1 MGVPWWKFF
10 AFNND
15 GKIDPLVDP
24 NMQTREL
31 PDGSRVSKSLKSDEL
46 KKYRY
51 EDVRTLYDVVRRGAR
66 VSKNGPMLGQR
77 IEQIDG
83 EQPYV
88 WMSYNEVIERSLAVA
103 RSLRKLG
110 QAAGQETFIGI
121 YSRNRPEWI
130 IVEQATY
137 AYSNVLVPL
146 YDTLGID
153 ASAFIVNQTGIQII
167 ICDHESKVTGLL
179 DKKNECESLKY
190 IVLIGALKIPAEL
203 EVKALALGV
212 QLLTFGQ
219 FEEIG
224 RYARGTGE
232 LLPPSPDDLCTI
244 CYTSGTTGT
253 PKGVMLTHGNIV
265 ADVTTLDYFKYSDI
279 NNKDVMISFLP
290 LAHMFERV
298 AQTSIYMEGGSVGF
312 YSGDIQRLADDIK
325 TLQPTL
331 MPVVPRVLNRLYD
344 KVMAEVSKSKFRK
357 FLLDSA
363 ISVKKGEINSW
374 IVRNNTLIDQIV
386 FKKIRDNL
394 GGRVKLML
402 TGSAP
407 ISEEVLTFIRCAL
420 GCFVVEGYGQ
430 TECVAACS
438 ITIEGDSTPGHV
450 GVPSPC
456 NAIKLVDVPE
466 LNYFAKDKAGEICIK
481 GHNVFR
487 GYYKM
492 PEQTRDVLDTDGW
505 LHTGDIG
512 RWTERGTLKIV
523 DRKKHIFKLAQGE
536 YVAPEKIEN
545 IYLRSKYVAQCFIY
559 GESLKNYLI
568 GIVVPDLET
577 LRDAAKSDLDIDDN
591 GSLEALC
598 KEKKVKKFILDDMTA
613 IGKSAGLHSFEQ
625 AKDIH
630 LSPEQFTIE
639 NDLLTPTLKS
649 KRPKLKLRYQKE
661 IDDMYNGN
669 DTAEPLKSQKS

>member
-1 MGVPWWKFF
+1 MGVPWYKFF

-15 GKIDPLVDP
+15 GKILPMVDP
-24 NMQTREL
+24 EMQTREL
-31 PDGSRVSKSLKSDEL
+31 PDGSRVCKSLNTDEL

-51 EDVRTLYDVVRRGAR
+51 NDVTTLYDVVRRGAR
-66 VSKNGPMLGQR
+66 VSNNGNMLGQR
-77 IEQIDG
+77 IQQIDG

-88 WMSYNEVIERSLAVA
+88 WISYNEVINQSLAVA
-103 RSLRKLG
+103 RALRKLG
-110 QAAGQETFIGI
+110 QGVGQGTFIGI

-130 IVEQATY
+130 IVEQAIY
-137 AYSNVLVPL
+137 AYNNVLVPL
-146 YDTLGID
+146 YDTLGTD
-153 ASAFIVNQTGIQII
+153 ASAFIVNQTGIQVVF
-167 ICDHESKVTGLL
+167 CDHIDKVKGLL
-179 DKKNECESLKY
+179 DKKAECDSLKY
-190 IVLIGALKIPAEL
+190 IVLIGAMNISNEL
-203 EVKALALGV
+203 HEKGLAAGV
-212 QLLTFGQ
+212 
-219 FEEIG
+219 
-224 RYARGTGE
+224 E
-232 LLPPSPDDLCTI
+232 LLMFDQFKEEGHDTSSSEELSPLSPPTSDDLCTI

-253 PKGVMLTHGNIV
+253 PKGVMLTHGNII
-265 ADVTTLDYFKYSDI
+265 ADCTTLDYFKYADI

-312 YSGDIQRLADDIK
+312 YRGDIKHLADDIK

-331 MPVVPRVLNRLYD
+331 MPVVPRVLNRIYD
-344 KVMAEVSKSKFRK
+344 KVMAEASKSKLKK
-357 FLLDSA
+357 FLMDSA
-363 ISVKKGEINSW
+363 IAVKRGEINSW
-374 IVRNNTLIDQIV
+374 VVRNNTLIDQIV
-386 FKKIRDNL
+386 FKKVRDGL
-394 GGRVKLML
+394 GGRVKLLL

-466 LNYFAKDKAGEICIK
+466 LNYFARDKAGEVCIR

-487 GYYKM
+487 GYYRM
-492 PEQTRDVLDTDGW
+492 EEQTREVLDADGW

-512 RWTERGTLKIV
+512 KWTERGTLKII

-545 IYLRSKYVAQCFIY
+545 IYLRSKYVSQCFIY
-559 GESLKNYLI
+559 GESLKNYLV
-568 GIVVPDLET
+568 GIVIPDPETVPD
-577 LRDAAKSDLDIDDN
+577 AALMELSTE
-591 GSLEALC
+591 GSRSLEDLC
-598 KEKKVKKFILDDMTA
+598 RNTKIKKFILDDMVS
-613 IGKSAGLHSFEQ
+613 IGKNAGLHSFEQ

-630 LSPEQFTIE
+630 LSADPFTIE

-649 KRPKLKLRYQKE
+649 KRPKLKTRYQAE

-669 DTAEPLKSQKS
+669 ETAERV